1 MKFRSHRVPPLF
13 VALAA
18 SMALSACAGEQAGDG
33 AGDSASAPTTV
44 AAEADAAP
52 SPQVAGSED
61 VEGAADAMADASAMM
76 AAGGWNYGS
85 TPTDGGEAATARI
98 TGSLDGGGSVE
109 LVFTD
114 DPTWGAT
121 ATIEGLP
128 GPIEC
133 PDGCRAGI
141 SIDGAP
147 ETSVPASRPQAEA
160 GEPVL
165 SLRKPRDLWR
175 DLDGASELRLALPG
189 ERTAVF
195 QVEGLDTSRLPGLE

>member
-1 MKFRSHRVPPLF
+1 MKFRSHCIPPF
-13 VALAA
+13 SVALAA
-18 SMALSACAGEQAGDG
+18 SMALSACAGEQAGDS
-33 AGDSASAPTTV
+33 AGDSASAPPTM
-44 AAEADAAP
+44 AAGMDAAS
-52 SPQVAGSED
+52 SPQVAGNGD
-61 VEGAADAMADASAMM
+61 VEGAPDAMADASATM

-85 TPTDGGEAATARI
+85 SPTDGGEAATARI

-141 SIDGAP
+141 SIDGGP
-147 ETSVPASRPQAEA
+147 QTSVPASRPQAEE
-160 GEPVL
+160 GQPVL
-165 SLRKPRDLWR
+165 SLRKPQDLWR
-175 DLDGASELRLALPG
+175 GLDGARELRLALPG
-189 ERTAVF
+189 ERTATF